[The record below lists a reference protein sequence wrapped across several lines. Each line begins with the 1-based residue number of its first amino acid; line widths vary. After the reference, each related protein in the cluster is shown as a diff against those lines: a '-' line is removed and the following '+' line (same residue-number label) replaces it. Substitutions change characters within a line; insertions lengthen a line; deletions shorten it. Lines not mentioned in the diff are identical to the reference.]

1 MTDKEYFD
9 KLWDRSKGRLLI
21 AALLLCLI
29 VSIVFNVHQ
38 CSRPQYE
45 PAKSDTTTTVE
56 IKNHV
61 DTMPKELKPERV
73 VGHVTVPFI
82 PSFSMSGENKPAET
96 TLFGRNGENKTDSTC
111 LFEQNCEN
119 KHETAD
125 SITLDVVQRT
135 YGDSTYTAYVSGPKF
150 GSVGPQLDSI
160 NVRQMYVTRE
170 ITNTVVERKHWH
182 FGIGTGAG
190 LGVTSRKFDIWVGA
204 VAMYEF

>member
-1 MTDKEYFD
+1 MTDKEYFNQ
-9 KLWDRSKGRLLI
+9 LLGRSKGRLLI

-61 DTMPKELKPERV
+61 DSMPEELMPEKV
-73 VGHVTVPFI
+73 VDQVTFPVL
-82 PSFSMSGENKPAET
+82 SSSLNTGKNKAVET
-96 TLFGRNGENKTDSTC
+96 ILYERNRENKTDSTC
-111 LFEQNCEN
+111 LFEQKCQN
-119 KHETAD
+119 KHETVD

-190 LGVTSRKFDIWVGA
+190 LGVTSRKFDIFVGA
-204 VAMYEF
+204 VVMYEF

>member
-9 KLWDRSKGRLLI
+9 QLLERSKVRLLI
-21 AALLLCLI
+21 AALLLCII
-29 VSIVFNVHQ
+29 VSIVFNVRQ
-38 CSRPQYE
+38 CSRPRYE

-56 IKNHV
+56 IKSHV
-61 DTMPKELKPERV
+61 DTMPKELKPEKV
-73 VGHVTVPFI
+73 VGHVTI
-82 PSFSMSGENKPAET
+82 PVLSSSLNTGKNKPAET
-96 TLFGRNGENKTDSTC
+96 ILFERNCENKTDTTC
-111 LFEQNCEN
+111 LFGQNCEN
-119 KHETAD
+119 KHETVD

-160 NVRQMYVTRE
+160 NVRQTYVTRE

-190 LGVTSRKFDIWVGA
+190 LGVTSRKFDIFVGA
-204 VAMYEF
+204 VVMYEF

>member
-1 MTDKEYFD
+1 MTDKEYFYQ
-9 KLWDRSKGRLLI
+9 LWDRSKGRLLI
-21 AALLLCLI
+21 AVLLLCLI

-61 DTMPKELKPERV
+61 DTMPKELNPEKV

-82 PSFSMSGENKPAET
+82 TSFSMSGENKPAET
-96 TLFGRNGENKTDSTC
+96 TSS
-111 LFEQNCEN
+111 FEQNCDN
-119 KHETAD
+119 KQETVGSA
-125 SITLDVVQRT
+125 TLDVVQRT

-150 GSVGPQLDSI
+150 GSIGPQLDSI

-190 LGVTSRKFDIWVGA
+190 LGVTSHKFDIFVGA
-204 VAMYEF
+204 VVMYEF

>member
-9 KLWDRSKGRLLI
+9 QLLGRSKGRLLI
-21 AALLLCLI
+21 AAILLCLI

-45 PAKSDTTTTVE
+45 PAKSDTTSTVE

-61 DTMPKELKPERV
+61 DSMPQELMPEKV
-73 VGHVTVPFI
+73 VNHVTVPFL
-82 PSFSMSGENKPAET
+82 SNSAQSGK
-96 TLFGRNGENKTDSTC
+96 DSHVKE
-111 LFEQNCEN
+111 L
-119 KHETAD
+119 AD
-125 SITLDVVQRT
+125 SLLDDSIMLKDGEMLNTFPIVQKV

-190 LGVTSRKFDIWVGA
+190 LGVTSRKFDIFVGA
-204 VAMYEF
+204 VVMYEF